1 MRATPTPPPPS
12 LVHRGAPAVQRFI
25 DSDLSQPTD
34 EEMYMTFDEEAGME
48 VDELPRFDS
57 LKLGGMIELGHLSA
71 GLQFVILALGM
82 FVLYIGHAYFQEKIF
97 SMPAFKSYFFVSFC
111 DFLLFAVLS
120 GTQLLLLE
128 GGAIPRNAPLQNFLG
143 ISLSLAVS
151 IGCGFASLAY
161 LNYPTKVLFK
171 SGKIIPTMLLG
182 KLFGRSY
189 GVFEYFAAVLLCGGL
204 AAFTLGQ
211 ASVSPAFHVVG
222 VALISVSAMSEAAV
236 GNLQEHILNRH
247 KCKLLEIVF
256 WSNLFSASV
265 VLLYLVVAGELVESL
280 ALVWQSTEL
289 MQSICIEAVIGYV
302 AVFFYLGLVQR
313 FGVAVCIG
321 VSALR
326 KIATIC
332 LSFLVFPKPFTTMYV
347 YGGAM
352 VMAAILMTAYLKN
365 SGSSRSQISPSRRV
379 KTHVI

>member
-1 MRATPTPPPPS
+1 MRATPTPTLS
-12 LVHRGAPAVQRFI
+12 LVHRGAPAVHFI
-25 DSDLSQPTD
+25 DTDLSQPTD
-34 EEMYMTFDEEAGME
+34 EELYMTFDEEAGL
-48 VDELPRFDS
+48 ELSEAPRFDS
-57 LKLGGMIELGHLSA
+57 LKLGGVIELGHLSS
-71 GLQFVILALGM
+71 GLQFAILALGM
-82 FVLYIGHAYFQEKIF
+82 FVLYIGHAYFQERIF
-97 SMPAFKSYFFVSFC
+97 STPGFKSYFFVSFC

-128 GGAIPRNAPLQNFLG
+128 GGRIPRNSPLQNFLG

-189 GVFEYFAAVLLCGGL
+189 GLFEYVAAVLLCGGL

-211 ASVSPAFHVVG
+211 ASVSPSFHLVG
-222 VALISVSAMSEAAV
+222 VALISVAAMSEAAV
-236 GNLQEHILNRH
+236 GNLQEHILSRH

-256 WSNLFSASV
+256 WSNFFSATV
-265 VLLYLVVAGELVESL
+265 VLVYLVVSGELISSL
-280 ALVWQSTEL
+280 EQVWQSAEL
-289 MQSICIEAVIGYV
+289 MQTICFEAVIGYV

-332 LSFLVFPKPFTTMYV
+332 LSFLVFPKPFTIMYV
-347 YGGAM
+347 YGGGM

-365 SGSSRSQISPSRRV
+365 SGKSGSHISPSRRV
-379 KTHVI
+379 KTHAI

>member
-1 MRATPTPPPPS
+1 MRATPFS
-12 LVHRGAPAVQRFI
+12 ALVHRVSPGHAQRFAD
-25 DSDLSQPTD
+25 DSPTD
-34 EEMYMTFDEEAGME
+34 EELYMTFDEEAAME
-48 VDELPRFDS
+48 ITRFES
-57 LKLGGMIELGHLSA
+57 LKLGGVLELGHLSA
-71 GLQFVILALGM
+71 ALQFLVLALGM
-82 FVLYIGHAYFQEKIF
+82 FVLYIAHAYFQEKIF
-97 SMPAFKSYFFVSFC
+97 SIPAFKSFFFVSFC
-111 DFLLFAVLS
+111 DFFLFALLA

-128 GGAIPRNAPLQNFLG
+128 GGRIPRNAPLQNFLG

-182 KLFGRSY
+182 KVFGRSY
-189 GVFEYFAAVLLCGGL
+189 SVLEYVAAILLCGGL

-211 ASVSPAFHVVG
+211 ASVSPTFHVVG
-222 VALISVSAMSEAAV
+222 VGLISVAAMSEAAV
-236 GNLQEHILNRH
+236 GNLQEHILSRH

-256 WSNLFSASV
+256 WSNFFSAFV
-265 VLLYLVVAGELVESL
+265 VLCYLIVAGELLDSV
-280 ALVWQSTEL
+280 AAVWSSAEL
-289 MQSICIEAVIGYV
+289 FNSICFEAVIGYV

-332 LSFLVFPKPFTTMYV
+332 LSFVVFPKPFTVMYL
-347 YGGAM
+347 YGGVM

-365 SGSSRSQISPSRRV
+365 SASHKTTNLSPSHRGG
-379 KTHVI
+379 KTHII